1 MVNGLAS
8 TFHKTLDT
16 GQPPRYRYCFALKGV
31 TRGGNRV
38 THARSDV
45 KRWLK
50 RCWWETANAP
60 ETGCARGQDSD
71 PYPYAYAVKTKIVVM
86 CGPVLF
92 KVRKRFLFSLE
103 SSHRPAQVT

>member
-1 MVNGLAS
+1 MIMILVIAGYAYGEWSSVYLS
-8 TFHKTLDT
+8 QDSLDT
-16 GQPPRYRYCFALKGV
+16 GQPPRYRYYFALKGV

-60 ETGCARGQDSD
+60 ETGCARLGS
-71 PYPYAYAVKTKIVVM
+71 VSVCVCSKN
-86 CGPVLF
+86 
-92 KVRKRFLFSLE
+92 
-103 SSHRPAQVT
+103 